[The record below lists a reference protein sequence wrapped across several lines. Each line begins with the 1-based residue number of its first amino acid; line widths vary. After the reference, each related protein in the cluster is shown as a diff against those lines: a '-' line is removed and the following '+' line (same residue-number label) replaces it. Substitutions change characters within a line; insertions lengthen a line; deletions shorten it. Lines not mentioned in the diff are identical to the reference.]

1 MVSIPITKELIVN
14 IIAVIVSIIAV
25 IYWVKLYKQLY
36 KGDIHEVSGWSWL
49 FVGVLGILL
58 LNISSIFFLFS
69 RSIIFLG
76 NPMNLIQM
84 DLSTIQIMSV
94 IGRTIIGLSMTIGA
108 YLLYAPMKKGFKY
121 KFVPVTPVVE
131 MESKKKSVITHVV
144 EKGRSYLVNEE
155 KPVRSNEV
163 FLDLVTHGVNGLYI
177 SRRNPKEI
185 QRRYGLKKTPI
196 IWLTREKTTEKSINP
211 TDLPG
216 LGYTIKEFIKKT
228 EDGVVLLDGL
238 EYLIT
243 QNDFKDVLKFVQSLD
258 DSIAMSNSRLII
270 PLDPSTLDRQQL
282 HLLRRDM
289 HILRTDI

>member
-1 MVSIPITKELIVN
+1 MTDITITRELIVN
-14 IIAVIVSIIAV
+14 ITAVIISITAV

-36 KGDIHEVSGWSWL
+36 KEDTHAVRGWSWL

-58 LNISSIFFLFS
+58 LNISSIFFLFNT
-69 RSIIFLG
+69 SIVFLG

-84 DLSTIQIMSV
+84 DLSTIQVMSV

-121 KFVPVTPVVE
+121 KFVPVTPVAE
-131 MESKKKSVITHVV
+131 RESEKGSVMTHVL
-144 EKGRSYLVNEE
+144 EKGRSYLANEE
-155 KPVRSNEV
+155 KPVKSNEIFV
-163 FLDLVTHGVNGLYI
+163 DLVTHGVNGLYI
-177 SRRNPKEI
+177 TRRSPKEI
-185 QRRYGLKKTPI
+185 QKKYGLKRTPI
-196 IWLTREKTTEKSINP
+196 IWLTREKTTGKSINP

-216 LGYTIKEFIKKT
+216 LSHTIKEFIKKT
-228 EDGVVLLDGL
+228 NDGVVLLDGL

-243 QNDFKDVLKFVQSLD
+243 QNDYKDVLQFVQSLD

-270 PLDPSTLDRQQL
+270 PLDPSTLNRQQL

-289 HILRTDI
+289 HILRTEI